1 MPPAYDA
8 VQLTYT
14 NKVVNPVYS
23 IDDQISLTFKLKA
36 SVTYP
41 AGSLVGEVTA
51 TPGTFGLYASGNSDG
66 TQNPKAVLDV
76 DYITDAAGLIYMGAQ
91 VGGQQGETATEARGW
106 FSGAFR
112 MSDVPNLDATAITN
126 GAFRIL
132 FGTVAANNGQFKIT

>member
-23 IDDQISLTFKLKA
+23 IDDQITLTFKLKA
-36 SVTYP
+36 STTYP

-76 DYITDAAGLIYMGAQ
+76 DYITDAAGLMYMGSQ
-91 VGGQQGETATEARGW
+91 VRGW

-112 MSDVPNLDATAITN
+112 MSDVPNLDAAAVTN

-132 FGTVAANNGQFKIT
+132 FGTVASNNGQFKIT